1 MNIFE
6 YLAAQHSIIE
16 RGKSKTVQEITDG
29 AAEVNN
35 AYIMVPQATGLL
47 VLLLDF
53 IIINFR
59 SKPQFSRSILLKSY
73 SYRPSCCNS
82 NRLISSSKH
91 KLRDAKR
98 CN

>member
-1 MNIFE
+1 MERWLNLNIFE

-59 SKPQFSRSILLKSY
+59 SKPQFSRSILLKS
-73 SYRPSCCNS
+73 
-82 NRLISSSKH
+82 LLLSSI
-91 KLRDAKR
+91 LL
-98 CN
+98 

>member
-53 IIINFR
+53 VIINFR
-59 SKPQFSRSILLKSY
+59 SKPHGVFCSRVT
-73 SYRPSCCNS
+73 
-82 NRLISSSKH
+82 LIVH
-91 KLRDAKR
+91 LAVIQTGL
-98 CN
+98 

>member
-29 AAEVNN
+29 AAEANS
-35 AYIMVPQATGLL
+35 AYMVPQATGLL

-53 IIINFR
+53 VIINFL
-59 SKPQFSRSILLKSY
+59 SKPQFSRSILLKS
-73 SYRPSCCNS
+73 
-82 NRLISSSKH
+82 LLLSSI
-91 KLRDAKR
+91 LL
-98 CN
+98 